1 MHGYRM
7 PHFNWTLIQ
16 TFLAVVEHGSF
27 SAAGRALSIS
37 QPTVGRHI
45 QDLEKQLD
53 SVLFARETRGHQLTD
68 AGLSLVEHAQDMQA
82 AAAHLSLVATGQS
95 ARLSGSVRI
104 TASIVVSHYLLPPI
118 LARIRQAEPE
128 IELELHPSDDSE
140 NLLFHEADIAVRMY
154 RPDQL
159 DVITRRVGRQ
169 IFGIYGN
176 KSYLDRVGRP
186 TTIEQVFSHDFIGYD
201 RSDLM
206 IKAMRQMGIAADR
219 SWFAVRCDNQSVY
232 LELLRAGCG
241 LGVAPVNIAGK
252 DPALERV
259 MPELPL
265 PDLPIWLTAHAALRS
280 SPRIRRVYDMLADG
294 LNQVA
299 GD

>member
-1 MHGYRM
+1 M

-252 DPALERV
+252 DPALERF

>member
-1 MHGYRM
+1 M